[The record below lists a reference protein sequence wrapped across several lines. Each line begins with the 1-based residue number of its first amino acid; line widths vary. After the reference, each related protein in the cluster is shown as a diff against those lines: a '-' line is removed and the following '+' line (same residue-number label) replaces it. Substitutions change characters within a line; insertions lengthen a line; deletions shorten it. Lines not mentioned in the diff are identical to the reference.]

1 MRSSLVNLSGGLFKM
16 NIVRYEPWAPLSR
29 WYRDFNGIA
38 AGRPT
43 ASVAFIPA
51 VDVREETGRFVLQ
64 ADLPGVAPADIEV
77 SADKGVLTISGER
90 KSEKHVQPAGYE
102 RIERTAGSF
111 KRRFALP
118 DTAQTESIKARFIN
132 GVLEVSIPKQAQPAA
147 TRVTVE
153 AA

>member
-1 MRSSLVNLSGGLFKM
+1 M
-16 NIVRYEPWAPLSR
+16 NIVRHEPWTLLSR
-29 WYRDFNGIA
+29 WNRDFDGFL
-38 AGRPT
+38 AGAPT

-51 VDVREETGRFVLQ
+51 VDVREEAGRFVVQ
-64 ADLPGVAPADIEV
+64 ADLPGVVPADIEV

-90 KSEKHVQPAGYE
+90 KSEKHEEKAGYQ
-102 RIERTAGSF
+102 RTERTAGSF

-118 DTAQTESIKARFIN
+118 DTAQTDAIKARFIN

>member
-1 MRSSLVNLSGGLFKM
+1 M
-16 NIVRYEPWAPLSR
+16 NIVRHEPWTLLSR
-29 WYRDFNGIA
+29 WNRDFDSYVA
-38 AGRPT
+38 ARP
-43 ASVAFIPA
+43 ASSVAFIPA
-51 VDVREETGRFVLQ
+51 VDVREESDRYVVQ

-77 SADKGVLTISGER
+77 SAEKGVLTISGER
-90 KSEKHVQPAGYE
+90 KSEKREEKAGYA

-118 DTAQTESIKARFIN
+118 DTAQTDAIKARFTQ

-147 TRVTVE
+147 TRITVE